1 MEKEGAQHELTARKW
16 GMKPNAGAGQPLPS
30 GGELCRSSST
40 SQPPRN
46 ASSASIDTAKMQLKT
61 QNYTLLPQGEAD
73 PLQPSPSSFANR
85 RKQWNRRRIWTWAI
99 PITLAVIF
107 TLALIGSQL
116 KSRGRDKGEPWPVP
130 VTGKAACP
138 QFPALK
144 TLESLEGLEKEVG
157 ETIGSDEFFDK
168 SLKRMQGAVRIP
180 TESFD
185 DMGPV
190 GEDPRWDVFKEFHAY
205 LEASFPLV

>member
-1 MEKEGAQHELTARKW
+1 
-16 GMKPNAGAGQPLPS
+16 
-30 GGELCRSSST
+30 
-40 SQPPRN
+40 
-46 ASSASIDTAKMQLKT
+46 MQLKA
-61 QNYTLLPQGEAD
+61 QNYTLLPQGEAEAQ
-73 PLQPSPSSFANR
+73 PLQPSFATR

-116 KSRGRDKGEPWPVP
+116 KGRSRGKGEPWPVP

-144 TLESLEGLEKEVG
+144 TTDSLRELEKEVRD
-157 ETIGSDEFFDK
+157 TIGSDEFFDK

-190 GEDPRWDVFKEFHAY
+190 EEDSRWDIFKEFHAY
-205 LEASFPLV
+205 LEESFPLL